1 MKKLI
6 TLTICLMAAGMAFA
20 QQSTTTKKKLTP
32 AEQYTAAHKTA
43 VGGYIR
49 DARNAPIAD
58 VRVFVYRADS
68 SAEIISSGY
77 TDATG
82 YYETNFTYP
91 GKYNLKVVYPEAK
104 SVMVSGVIIK
114 KGITNISL
122 NANPPVADTALPYP
136 NYLPKPVQ
144 TKKTVNKKPSRQGG
158 QLPELY
164 NRYR

>member
-6 TLTICLMAAGMAFA
+6 TLTICLMAAGMTFA
-20 QQSTTTKKKLTP
+20 QQSAAPKKKLTP

-49 DARNAPIAD
+49 DARNTPIPD
-58 VRVFVYRADS
+58 VKVFVYRADS

-77 TDATG
+77 TDAMG

-91 GKYNLKVVYPEAK
+91 GKYNLKIVYPEAK

-122 NANPPVADTALPYP
+122 KADPPVADTALPYA
-136 NYLPKPVQ
+136 NFLPKPVE
-144 TKKTVNKKPSRQGG
+144 TKKAKKKP
-158 QLPELY
+158 
-164 NRYR
+164 